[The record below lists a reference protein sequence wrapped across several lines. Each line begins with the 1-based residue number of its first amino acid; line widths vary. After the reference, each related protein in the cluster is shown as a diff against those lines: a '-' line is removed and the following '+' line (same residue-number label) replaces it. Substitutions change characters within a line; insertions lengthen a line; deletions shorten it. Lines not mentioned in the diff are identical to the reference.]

1 MGTLRRRAATAIAF
15 GLLVTGAAL
24 AAASL
29 TDPAG
34 DAMGAGADVTRI
46 DASHDST
53 TWTLRVATPNHSG
66 LQRTE
71 NIQVFLD
78 TDRNRSTGT
87 NGYDFRLRVFG
98 GDPTPIALE
107 RWSGSWEPAGG
118 LISSSFSAG
127 LTATLSRAALGVSG
141 SVNLAVYTV
150 DGTTGQASD
159 IAPGPS
165 LSERWTY
172 SFTSAPADS
181 DRDGVA
187 NPADRCPSI
196 PAGPYDANR
205 NGCPGPFPQIKAH
218 ISYLFRL
225 SAGSVYYTQ
234 LQVKDVPAASAVV
247 LAGDGVREVRKG
259 AGASRTLIRHRFGA
273 GDLIKLTA
281 TKRGWI
287 GYYAEFRVLATGHLT
302 LKRRACTSPTG
313 TAPVACAK
321 VPRGR

>member
-1 MGTLRRRAATAIAF
+1 MGTLRHAAIAIGF
-15 GLLVTGAAL
+15 GLLMSGVAL

-34 DAMGAGADVTRI
+34 DATGAGADITRI
-46 DASHDST
+46 DASNDST
-53 TWTLRVATPNHSG
+53 TWTLRVAAPNHPG
-66 LQRTE
+66 LQATE
-71 NIQVFLD
+71 NMQVYLD

-87 NGYDFRLRVFG
+87 NGYDFRVRVFG
-98 GDPTPIALE
+98 GDPMPIALE
-107 RWSGSWEPAGG
+107 RWTGG
-118 LISSSFSAG
+118 WGAADGLLSSSFDAG
-127 LTATLSRAALGVSG
+127 LTARLSRTALGVAG
-141 SVNLAVYTV
+141 SVDLAVLTV
-150 DGTTGQASD
+150 DGRTGLLSD
-159 IAPGPS
+159 LAPGPS

-172 SFTSAPADS
+172 TFASAQTDS

-187 NPADRCPSI
+187 NPADRCPSV

-218 ISYLFRL
+218 VAYLFRL

-273 GDLIKLTA
+273 GDVIKLTA

-287 GYYAEFRVLATGHLT
+287 GYYAEFRVLATGHLA

-313 TAPVACAK
+313 TAPIACAK